1 MPTAD
6 PHIAQTLPL
15 QRVSPVALLYF
26 FGRTLSKLARQLS
39 NLLPLIVILFATSA
53 DTRGLI
59 LIALA
64 TLLPAGLII
73 FTLLDWWCFRYAIA
87 QGRLEVRQ
95 GVLRRK
101 QLTLEFAR
109 IQQADVREPW
119 YFRPFGLAV
128 LGVESAGSD
137 TQEVELAGLQQAHAY
152 TYKEAILLESVDTT
166 STPATYTTNPSHS
179 TTATTLFELPLREV
193 ARYGLIHN
201 PILLLF
207 PILLYPLSQV
217 DRVDDL
223 ILPYLESAIESIE
236 HYQQTEFLWVGIS
249 ALVLLVLGV
258 VVGLSVLIAIVRF
271 YGYRLDTHASRY
283 HARMGWLN
291 KTSRS
296 FQYVRLQR
304 VVITQGLIAGLLRR
318 VSMRINQT
326 GQGKA
331 QALDR
336 IFFIPILTTQRL
348 ELLQHELKLE
358 TPTWQRVHWAS
369 MLMPWVFTTCGLTV
383 AAAVVSQYSTSVTL
397 HTLWISA
404 LLSGAIQGLS
414 WRKRGVYMGAR
425 WFATRHGVVGQQQR
439 FIPNNKVQAIKLTQG
454 PWLRWWGMAKLKV
467 YSAAGRET
475 VAWLPYSQLK
485 TLQQELLQRTT
496 EFQGRWM

>member
-1 MPTAD
+1 MPTSD
-6 PHIAQTLPL
+6 SQVPQDFPL

-26 FGRTLSKLARQLS
+26 FGRTISKLVRQLS
-39 NLLPLIVILFATSA
+39 NLLPLLVILFATSP

-59 LIALA
+59 LLALA

-119 YFRPFGLAV
+119 YFRPFELAI

-137 TQEVELAGLQQAHAY
+137 TQEVELAGIAKAQAYLHKDAM
-152 TYKEAILLESVDTT
+152 LLESVEPAVAT
-166 STPATYTTNPSHS
+166 SPSSSEPQSAPAS
-179 TTATTLFELPLREV
+179 TLFELPLREI

-201 PILLLF
+201 PVLLF
-207 PILLYPLSQV
+207 IPILIYPLSQV
-217 DRVDDL
+217 ERLDDV
-223 ILPYLESAIESIE
+223 ILPYLETAIESIE
-236 HYQQTEFLWVGIS
+236 QYQQTEFLWLGIS
-249 ALVLLVLGV
+249 ALVLVFLAV
-258 VVGLSVLIAIVRF
+258 VVALSVLIAIVRF
-271 YGYRLDTHASRY
+271 YGFRLDIHASRY
-283 HARMGWLN
+283 HAQMGLLN

-304 VVITQGLIAGLLRR
+304 VVVNQGLIARVLRR

-331 QALDR
+331 QALDKV
-336 IFFIPILTTQRL
+336 FYIPILTSQRFKLL
-348 ELLQHELKLE
+348 EHELQLE
-358 TPTWQRVHWAS
+358 TPAWQQVHWAS
-369 MLMPWVFTTCGLTV
+369 LLLPWVVTTLAV
-383 AAAVVSQYSTSVTL
+383 SLAAAVISDFTWNVTL
-397 HTLWISA
+397 HALWISA
-404 LLSGAIQGLS
+404 LLGGIVQWLS
-414 WRKRGVYMGAR
+414 WRKRGIYMGVR
-425 WFATRHGVVGQQQR
+425 WFATRHGVLGQQQR

-454 PWLRWWGMAKLKV
+454 PWLRLWGMAKLHV
-467 YSAAGRET
+467 YSAAGRDSI
-475 VAWLPYSQLK
+475 AWLPYAQLK

-496 EFQGRWM
+496 EFKGRWM